1 MMSGNYKIGNKK
13 MDIYKKLCL
22 TWTFIFLLIFFYS
35 FVEISILNIC
45 IRYWLSVG
53 WLILGILGTIIS
65 IYFYRKNG

>member
-1 MMSGNYKIGNKK
+1 MGITKIGNKK

-22 TWTFIFLLIFFYS
+22 IWTFIFLLIFFYS

-45 IRYWLSVG
+45 IRYLLSVG